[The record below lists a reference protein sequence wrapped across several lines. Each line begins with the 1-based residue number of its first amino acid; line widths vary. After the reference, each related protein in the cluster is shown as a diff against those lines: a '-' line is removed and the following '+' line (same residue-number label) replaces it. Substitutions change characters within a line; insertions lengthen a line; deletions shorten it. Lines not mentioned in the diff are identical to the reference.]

1 MARQISGKKPKNF
14 GFTLKTLLSYMGRH
28 RFLFLAVAVLVTI
41 SALGNLLGTYM
52 IRPVV
57 NSVGAGDVQALV
69 RGVALTVAIYGVGVL
84 AAFGYT
90 QTMVYAAQKVLYD
103 IRRDLFAHIQKLP
116 LRFFDTRRHG
126 DIMSYFTN
134 DVDTV
139 ADALNNS
146 FAMAIQSFIQ
156 MTGTLVLLF
165 VLNWQ
170 LSLIVVLGYAAMF
183 LYIRFS
189 ARRST
194 SYYTAQQAAIG
205 DVNGYIEEMVAGQK
219 IIKVFNHEAE
229 NKRGFSARN
238 EALRKAGTGAQSY
251 AATMVPA
258 VVSISYINYAI
269 VAVAGGLMALHG
281 LTDIGSLSSYLVF
294 VRQAA
299 MPINQFTQQ
308 SNFLLAAMAGAE
320 RIFETMRLDPETDE
334 GKIRLVNVRE
344 ENGVLTACGE
354 KTGRWAWQKP
364 DGALELLRGDVR
376 FRDVSF
382 GYDQGHPIL
391 HGISL
396 YAKPGQKIAF
406 VGSTGAGKTTIT
418 NLINRFYDVTAGQ
431 ITFDGIDVQDIRKDD
446 LRRSLGVV
454 LQDTHL
460 FTGTVAD
467 NIRFGKLDATQ
478 DEIERAA
485 RIANADSFIRRLPQG
500 YETMVTGDGANLS
513 QGQRQLLAI
522 ARAAVADP
530 PVLILDEATSSIDT
544 RTEALIEK
552 GMDSLMEGR
561 TVFVIA
567 HRLSTV
573 RNANAII
580 VLEHGA
586 IVERGDHEELLA
598 HKGEYYQLYNGMFE
612 LS

>member
-194 SYYTAQQAAIG
+194 S
-205 DVNGYIEEMVAGQK
+205 
-219 IIKVFNHEAE
+219 
-229 NKRGFSARN
+229 
-238 EALRKAGTGAQSY
+238 
-251 AATMVPA
+251 
-258 VVSISYINYAI
+258 
-269 VAVAGGLMALHG
+269 
-281 LTDIGSLSSYLVF
+281 
-294 VRQAA
+294 
-299 MPINQFTQQ
+299 
-308 SNFLLAAMAGAE
+308 
-320 RIFETMRLDPETDE
+320 
-334 GKIRLVNVRE
+334 
-344 ENGVLTACGE
+344 
-354 KTGRWAWQKP
+354 
-364 DGALELLRGDVR
+364 
-376 FRDVSF
+376 
-382 GYDQGHPIL
+382 
-391 HGISL
+391 
-396 YAKPGQKIAF
+396 
-406 VGSTGAGKTTIT
+406 
-418 NLINRFYDVTAGQ
+418 
-431 ITFDGIDVQDIRKDD
+431 
-446 LRRSLGVV
+446 
-454 LQDTHL
+454 
-460 FTGTVAD
+460 
-467 NIRFGKLDATQ
+467 
-478 DEIERAA
+478 
-485 RIANADSFIRRLPQG
+485 
-500 YETMVTGDGANLS
+500 
-513 QGQRQLLAI
+513 
-522 ARAAVADP
+522 
-530 PVLILDEATSSIDT
+530 
-544 RTEALIEK
+544 
-552 GMDSLMEGR
+552 
-561 TVFVIA
+561 
-567 HRLSTV
+567 
-573 RNANAII
+573 
-580 VLEHGA
+580 
-586 IVERGDHEELLA
+586 
-598 HKGEYYQLYNGMFE
+598 
-612 LS
+612 